1 MARDAAD
8 DAAGANHDA
17 ADPSAPAIGTIIPL
31 FPAAIP
37 ATGTLFR
44 SIDEILKAHRP
55 EDVDEALAE
64 RRRII
69 GLLTVFA
76 EFILRSWNDPMRFE
90 ADHLLR
96 ESSAIFDQLGEGV
109 PHPILTAAVRKG
121 PPHIRIDVEGAR
133 ECVCAAL
140 ECLTRLT
147 GKTREEIA
155 KEIAGKYRSLKRL
168 MRGVTRTSARGKSRE
183 QLKRAILSWHD
194 RIQQGKAHEFMVRSW
209 ANVLNELAQPGAP
222 LLDLSRRYLEMARN
236 AAEKIALPSS
246 P

>member
-1 MARDAAD
+1 MADDAAD

-17 ADPSAPAIGTIIPL
+17 ADTLAPAIGTIIPL

-37 ATGTLFR
+37 AMGTLFQ
-44 SIDEILKAHRP
+44 SIDDILKAHRP

-69 GLLTVFA
+69 GLLKAFAVF
-76 EFILRSWNDPMRFE
+76 IGRSWDDPMRFE
-90 ADHLLR
+90 ANRLLR
-96 ESSAIFDQLGEGV
+96 EFSAILDQLGEGV
-109 PHPILTAAVRKG
+109 QHPVVTAAVRKG
-121 PPHIRIDVEGAR
+121 PPRIRVDVSGAR

-140 ECLTRLT
+140 ECLTRLP

-155 KEIAGKYRSLKRL
+155 QEIADKYPILKRL
-168 MRGVTRTSARGKSRE
+168 MRGVTRTSARAKSRG
-183 QLKRAILSWHD
+183 QLKVAILSWHD
-194 RIQQGKAHEFMVRSW
+194 RLQQGNAHEFVVRSW

-222 LLDLSRRYLEMARN
+222 FLELSRMYLEIARN
-236 AAEKIALPSS
+236 AAEKITLPSS